1 MQRNVDASRLER
13 SCGDLATLRDSPPAT
28 TAASAL
34 TPRQPRTITAPAPRF
49 VLPASQLGATFQAG
63 SSNSSS
69 FRFSGTNS
77 LLSPQTPTSTTLAP
91 SYAHSGSV
99 PSFVLVAGGGAQSQP
114 PPVPP
119 PPPYVAP
126 RLPLVGGYRVP
137 MPAPPPLPR
146 GPPPP
151 SPPRI
156 EVAACDGG
164 SEDDDGGTLTRR
176 SSADGDLATAGKRFS
191 SCPNLLD
198 ELPQQF
204 ALRGLPSNVN
214 LRMNQVRQ
222 AYCVHLN
229 AN

>member
-1 MQRNVDASRLER
+1 MPRNLDASRLER
-13 SCGDLATLRDSPPAT
+13 NCGDLATLRDSPPAS
-28 TAASAL
+28 TATSAL
-34 TPRQPRTITAPAPRF
+34 APRQPRTITAPAPRF

-63 SSNSSS
+63 GSNSSS
-69 FRFSGTNS
+69 FRSSGTNS

-119 PPPYVAP
+119 PPAYVAP

-146 GPPPP
+146 DPPP

-156 EVAACDGG
+156 EVAARDDG

-176 SSADGDLATAGKRFS
+176 TTAADGDLATAGKRFS

-204 ALRGLPSNVN
+204 ALRGVCLCSYVFFK
-214 LRMNQVRQ
+214 
-222 AYCVHLN
+222 C
-229 AN
+229 